1 MYTLMSLLIGYF
13 LGSIPSAYLVTRRLT
28 GRDIRQMGGGN
39 MGGLNTFR
47 EVGVGA
53 GAAVVLMDLA
63 KGALAVSVAYYLLIQ
78 NAQWVILTGFA
89 AVIGHNWPIW
99 LDFKGGKGLGP
110 AFGAMLFLLPVYGL
124 PQHLLILAL
133 LVFIPLAITRNIAL
147 ATGIALFSLP
157 FLVWY
162 GSHSEFATLISVLL
176 FLMIGIKFV
185 LDNRK
190 NLRDPANRRN
200 LIIDH
205 WKRTDKNS

>member
-185 LDNRK
+185 LDNKK

-205 WKRTDKNS
+205 WKRPDKNS

>member
-1 MYTLMSLLIGYF
+1 VYTLMSLLIGYF

-200 LIIDH
+200 LIVDH
-205 WKRTDKNS
+205 WKRPDKNS

>member
-200 LIIDH
+200 LIVDH
-205 WKRTDKNS
+205 WKRPDKNS

>member
-124 PQHLLILAL
+124 PQHLLILVL

-200 LIIDH
+200 LIVDH
-205 WKRTDKNS
+205 WKRPDRNS

>member
-1 MYTLMSLLIGYF
+1 VYTLMSLLIGYF

-28 GRDIRQMGGGN
+28 GRDIRQMCGGN

>member
-1 MYTLMSLLIGYF
+1 MYTRMSLLIGYF

-200 LIIDH
+200 LIVDH
-205 WKRTDKNS
+205 WKRPDKNS

>member
-1 MYTLMSLLIGYF
+1 MSLLIGYF

>member
-1 MYTLMSLLIGYF
+1 MSLLIGYF

-205 WKRTDKNS
+205 WKRPDKNS

>member
-1 MYTLMSLLIGYF
+1 MSLLIGYF

-185 LDNRK
+185 LDNKK

-205 WKRTDKNS
+205 WKRPDKNS

>member
-185 LDNRK
+185 LDNKK

-200 LIIDH
+200 LIVDH
-205 WKRTDKNS
+205 WKRPDKNS

>member
-1 MYTLMSLLIGYF
+1 MSLLIGYF

-200 LIIDH
+200 LIVDH
-205 WKRTDKNS
+205 WKRPDRNS

>member
-133 LVFIPLAITRNIAL
+133 LVFIPLAVTRNIAL

>member
-1 MYTLMSLLIGYF
+1 MYTVLSLLIGYL
-13 LGSIPSAYLVTRRLT
+13 LGSIPSAYLITRRIA
-28 GRDIRQMGGGN
+28 GRDIRQLGGGN
-39 MGGLNTFR
+39 VGGLNTFR
-47 EVGVGA
+47 EVGAGA
-53 GAAVVLMDLA
+53 GITVALMDMA
-63 KGALAVSVAYYLLIQ
+63 KGALAVSVSYYLLAQ

-124 PQHLLILAL
+124 PQQLLILAL
-133 LVFIPLAITRNIAL
+133 LVFIPLAITRNVAL

-162 GSHSEFATLISVLL
+162 GSYSEFATLISVLL

-190 NLRDPANRRN
+190 SLRDPANRRN
-200 LIIDH
+200 LIVDH
-205 WKRTDKNS
+205 WKRPDKGS

>member
-1 MYTLMSLLIGYF
+1 MSLLIGYF

-200 LIIDH
+200 LIVDH
-205 WKRTDKNS
+205 WKRPDKNS

>member
-1 MYTLMSLLIGYF
+1 MSLLIGYF

-185 LDNRK
+185 LDNKK

-200 LIIDH
+200 LIVDH
-205 WKRTDKNS
+205 WKRPDKNS

>member
-205 WKRTDKNS
+205 WKRPDKNS

>member
-200 LIIDH
+200 LIVDH

>member
-200 LIIDH
+200 LIVDH
-205 WKRTDKNS
+205 WKRPDRNS

>member
-176 FLMIGIKFV
+176 FLMIGIKFA

-200 LIIDH
+200 LIVDH
-205 WKRTDKNS
+205 WKRPDKNS

>member
-1 MYTLMSLLIGYF
+1 VYTLMSLLIGYF

-200 LIIDH
+200 LIVDH
-205 WKRTDKNS
+205 WKRPDRNS

>member
-124 PQHLLILAL
+124 PQHLLILVL

-200 LIIDH
+200 LIVDH